1 MEKNGSSYEGTVS
14 DVFMEDV
21 GKSICFEFVLA
32 GDNTINDPQY
42 IVADYAIEECVW
54 RVDEHTRHCDSSNE
68 KLSTAP
74 LKRWTGYAML
84 DPFVQATTSLFER
97 NDVVLEHRTRQK
109 VAKKI
114 YISV

>member
-1 MEKNGSSYEGTVS
+1 MHFTDMEEDGSSYEGTVS

-32 GDNTINDPQY
+32 GDDTDCDPQY

-74 LKRWTGYAML
+74 LKGWTGYAML
-84 DPFVQATTSLFER
+84 DPSVQATTPLFER
-97 NDVVLEHRTRQK
+97 DDVVLEHRTRQK
-109 VAKKI
+109 VAKK
-114 YISV
+114 